1 MKVYLSFD
9 FEGVAGIVDWE
20 QCREGGAGYELGCR
34 LMLGEVNAA
43 IEGAVAGG
51 ADEIV
56 LNDSHSTMRNLDP
69 DSLAHGVS
77 YVSGRH
83 KQLYMMQELDDSYD
97 VIFFIGYHGS
107 ISGPTSTLS
116 HTYNPEVFSA
126 ARVNGVEVG
135 ESGINALVADHF
147 GVPIGLVTGDSVT
160 QQQTAPFARNA
171 VQVVTKRSDSRFSA
185 KNLHPAESRRRIQA
199 GGRGERASSRRRRAR
214 RARTRTS
221 DPARPRRADRRHG
234 RGGQLGQG
242 RRASRHPNHPDRVG
256 RCSGRL
262 QVLRRRQL
270 HHPPSRRPLKGN
282 WP

>member
-43 IEGAVAGG
+43 IEGAIAGG
-51 ADEIV
+51 ADEVV

-69 DSLAHGVS
+69 DALAHGVS

-83 KQLYMMQELDDSYD
+83 KQLYMMQELDSSYD
-97 VIFFIGYHGS
+97 VIFLVGYHGS

-160 QQQTAPFARNA
+160 QEQTAPFAANA

-185 KNLHPAESRRRIQA
+185 KNLHPAESRRLIRGGAQESVRRATAGELVLPGLDHPVQLDLDVQTADMAEVGSWVKGAERVDTRTIRIESHDSLEAFRSFVAVNYITRQA
-199 GGRGERASSRRRRAR
+199 GGR
-214 RARTRTS
+214 
-221 DPARPRRADRRHG
+221 
-234 RGGQLGQG
+234 
-242 RRASRHPNHPDRVG
+242 
-256 RCSGRL
+256 
-262 QVLRRRQL
+262 
-270 HHPPSRRPLKGN
+270 
-282 WP
+282 

>member
-1 MKVYLSFD
+1 VKVYLSFD

-51 ADEIV
+51 AETIV

-69 DSLAHGVS
+69 DALAHGVS

-83 KQLYMMQELDDSYD
+83 KQLYMMQEMDDSYD

-160 QQQTAPFARNA
+160 QEQTAPFAGNA

-185 KNLHPAESRRRIQA
+185 KSLHPAESRRLIRAGAEESVRRAAAGELVLPGLDRPFQLDLDVQTADMAEVGSWVKGAERHGVRTIRIESDDALAVFRSFVAVNYITRQA
-199 GGRGERASSRRRRAR
+199 GGR
-214 RARTRTS
+214 
-221 DPARPRRADRRHG
+221 
-234 RGGQLGQG
+234 
-242 RRASRHPNHPDRVG
+242 
-256 RCSGRL
+256 
-262 QVLRRRQL
+262 
-270 HHPPSRRPLKGN
+270 
-282 WP
+282 

>member
-43 IEGAVAGG
+43 IDGAVAGG

-69 DSLAHGVS
+69 DALAHNVS

-83 KQLYMMQELDDSYD
+83 KQLYMMQELDSTYD
-97 VIFFIGYHGS
+97 VIFFVGYHGS

-126 ARVNGVEVG
+126 AWVNGVEVG

-147 GVPIGLVTGDSVT
+147 AVPIGLVTGDSVT
-160 QQQTAPFARNA
+160 QEQTAPFAAKA

-185 KNLHPAESRRRIQA
+185 KNLHPAEARRLIRIGAQESVRRAAAGELVLPGLDRPVQLDLDVQTADMAEVGSWVKGAERFGTRTIRIESDDSLEAFRSFVAVNYITRQA
-199 GGRGERASSRRRRAR
+199 GGR
-214 RARTRTS
+214 
-221 DPARPRRADRRHG
+221 
-234 RGGQLGQG
+234 
-242 RRASRHPNHPDRVG
+242 
-256 RCSGRL
+256 
-262 QVLRRRQL
+262 
-270 HHPPSRRPLKGN
+270 
-282 WP
+282 

>member
-9 FEGVAGIVDWE
+9 FEGVAGIVDWQ
-20 QCREGGAGYELGCR
+20 QCVEGGAAYELGCR

-43 IEGAVAGG
+43 IEGAVEGG
-51 ADEIV
+51 ADEVV

-69 DSLAHGVS
+69 DALAHGAS

-97 VIFFIGYHGS
+97 VIFFVGYHGS

-147 GVPIGLVTGDSVT
+147 GVPIGLVTGDAAT
-160 QQQTAPFARNA
+160 QDQTAPFARGA

-185 KNLHPAESRRRIQA
+185 KSLHPAESRRLIREGAQESVRRAGAGELSVPGLERPYQLDLDVQTADMAEIGSWVKGAERHGTRTIRIESDDALAVFSSFVAVNYITRQA
-199 GGRGERASSRRRRAR
+199 GGR
-214 RARTRTS
+214 
-221 DPARPRRADRRHG
+221 
-234 RGGQLGQG
+234 
-242 RRASRHPNHPDRVG
+242 
-256 RCSGRL
+256 
-262 QVLRRRQL
+262 
-270 HHPPSRRPLKGN
+270 
-282 WP
+282 

>member
-51 ADEIV
+51 ADEVV

-69 DSLAHGVS
+69 DALAHGVS

-147 GVPIGLVTGDSVT
+147 GVPIGLVTGDAAT
-160 QQQTAPFARNA
+160 QEQTAPFAANA

-185 KNLHPAESRRRIQA
+185 KNLHPAESRRLIREGAQESVRRAAAGELAVPGLERPYRLDLDVQTADMAEVGSWVKGAERLGTRTIRLESDDALEVFRSFVAVNYITRQA
-199 GGRGERASSRRRRAR
+199 GGR
-214 RARTRTS
+214 
-221 DPARPRRADRRHG
+221 
-234 RGGQLGQG
+234 
-242 RRASRHPNHPDRVG
+242 
-256 RCSGRL
+256 
-262 QVLRRRQL
+262 
-270 HHPPSRRPLKGN
+270 
-282 WP
+282 

>member
-51 ADEIV
+51 ADEVV

-69 DSLAHGVS
+69 DALAHGVS

-147 GVPIGLVTGDSVT
+147 RVPIGLVTGDSVT
-160 QQQTAPFARNA
+160 QEQTAPFAETA

-185 KNLHPAESRRRIQA
+185 KNLHPAESRRLIQAGAEESVRRAAAGELALPGIKQPFQLDLDVQTADMAEVGSWVKGAERHGTRTIRIESDDALAVFQSFVAVNYITRQA
-199 GGRGERASSRRRRAR
+199 GGR
-214 RARTRTS
+214 
-221 DPARPRRADRRHG
+221 
-234 RGGQLGQG
+234 
-242 RRASRHPNHPDRVG
+242 
-256 RCSGRL
+256 
-262 QVLRRRQL
+262 
-270 HHPPSRRPLKGN
+270 
-282 WP
+282 

>member
-51 ADEIV
+51 ADTIV

-69 DSLAHGVS
+69 DALAHGVS

-107 ISGPTSTLS
+107 ISGPTSVLS

-160 QQQTAPFARNA
+160 QEQTAPFAGKA

-185 KNLHPAESRRRIQA
+185 KNLHPAESRRLIRAGAEESMRRAAAGELALPGLDRPFQLDLDVQTADMAEVGSWVKGAERHGVRTIRIESDDALSVFRSFVAVNYITRQA
-199 GGRGERASSRRRRAR
+199 GGR
-214 RARTRTS
+214 
-221 DPARPRRADRRHG
+221 
-234 RGGQLGQG
+234 
-242 RRASRHPNHPDRVG
+242 
-256 RCSGRL
+256 
-262 QVLRRRQL
+262 
-270 HHPPSRRPLKGN
+270 
-282 WP
+282 

>member
-51 ADEIV
+51 ADTIV

-69 DSLAHGVS
+69 DALAHGVS

-160 QQQTAPFARNA
+160 QEQTAPFAGNA

-185 KNLHPAESRRRIQA
+185 KSLHPAESRRLIRAGAEESVRRAAAGELVLPGLDRPFQLDLDVATADMAEVGSWVKGAERHGIRTIRIEADDALAVFRSFVAVNYITRQA
-199 GGRGERASSRRRRAR
+199 GGR
-214 RARTRTS
+214 
-221 DPARPRRADRRHG
+221 
-234 RGGQLGQG
+234 
-242 RRASRHPNHPDRVG
+242 
-256 RCSGRL
+256 
-262 QVLRRRQL
+262 
-270 HHPPSRRPLKGN
+270 
-282 WP
+282 

>member
-51 ADEIV
+51 ADEVV

-69 DSLAHGVS
+69 DALAHGVS

-83 KQLYMMQELDDSYD
+83 KQLYMMHELDDSYD

-160 QQQTAPFARNA
+160 QEQTAPFAENA

-185 KNLHPAESRRRIQA
+185 KNLHPAESRRLIQAGAEESVRRAAAGELALPGIKQPFQLDLDVQTADMAEVGSWVKGAERHGTRTIRIESHDALAVFQSFVAVNYITRQA
-199 GGRGERASSRRRRAR
+199 GGR
-214 RARTRTS
+214 
-221 DPARPRRADRRHG
+221 
-234 RGGQLGQG
+234 
-242 RRASRHPNHPDRVG
+242 
-256 RCSGRL
+256 
-262 QVLRRRQL
+262 
-270 HHPPSRRPLKGN
+270 
-282 WP
+282 

>member
-51 ADEIV
+51 ADEVV

-69 DSLAHGVS
+69 DALAHGVS

-147 GVPIGLVTGDSVT
+147 GVPIGLVTGDAAT
-160 QQQTAPFARNA
+160 QEQTAPFAANA
-171 VQVVTKRSDSRFSA
+171 VQVITKRSDSRFSA
-185 KNLHPAESRRRIQA
+185 KNLHPAESRRLIREGAQESVRRAAAGELAVPGLERPYRLDLDVQTADMAEVGSWVKGAERLDTRTIRLESDDALEVFRSFVAVNYITRQA
-199 GGRGERASSRRRRAR
+199 GGR
-214 RARTRTS
+214 
-221 DPARPRRADRRHG
+221 
-234 RGGQLGQG
+234 
-242 RRASRHPNHPDRVG
+242 
-256 RCSGRL
+256 
-262 QVLRRRQL
+262 
-270 HHPPSRRPLKGN
+270 
-282 WP
+282 

>member
-1 MKVYLSFD
+1 
-9 FEGVAGIVDWE
+9 
-20 QCREGGAGYELGCR
+20 
-34 LMLGEVNAA
+34 MLGEVNAA

-51 ADEIV
+51 ADTIV

-69 DSLAHGVS
+69 DALAHGVS

-116 HTYNPEVFSA
+116 HTYNPEVFTA

-160 QQQTAPFARNA
+160 QEQTAPFAGNA

-185 KNLHPAESRRRIQA
+185 KSLHPAESRRLIRAGAEESVRRAAAGELVLPGLDRPFQLDLDVQTADMAEVGSWVKGAERHGIRTIRIESDDALAVFRSFVAVNYITRQA
-199 GGRGERASSRRRRAR
+199 GGR
-214 RARTRTS
+214 
-221 DPARPRRADRRHG
+221 
-234 RGGQLGQG
+234 
-242 RRASRHPNHPDRVG
+242 
-256 RCSGRL
+256 
-262 QVLRRRQL
+262 
-270 HHPPSRRPLKGN
+270 
-282 WP
+282 

>member
-1 MKVYLSFD
+1 VKVYLSFD

-51 ADEIV
+51 AETIV

-69 DSLAHGVS
+69 DALAHGVS

-83 KQLYMMQELDDSYD
+83 KQLYMMQEMDDSYD

-160 QQQTAPFARNA
+160 QEQTAPFAGNA

-185 KNLHPAESRRRIQA
+185 KSLHPAESRRLIRAGAEESVRRAAAGELALPGLDRPFQLDLDVQTADMAEVGSWVKGAERHGVRTIRIESDDGLAVFRSFVAVNYITRQA
-199 GGRGERASSRRRRAR
+199 GGR
-214 RARTRTS
+214 
-221 DPARPRRADRRHG
+221 
-234 RGGQLGQG
+234 
-242 RRASRHPNHPDRVG
+242 
-256 RCSGRL
+256 
-262 QVLRRRQL
+262 
-270 HHPPSRRPLKGN
+270 
-282 WP
+282 

>member
-69 DSLAHGVS
+69 DALAHGVS

-97 VIFFIGYHGS
+97 VIFLVGYHGS

-160 QQQTAPFARNA
+160 QEQTAPFARKA

-185 KNLHPAESRRRIQA
+185 KNLHPAESRRLIQAGAEESVRRATAGELALPGLDRPFQLDLDVQTADMAEVGSWVKGAERHGTRTIRIESNDALAVFRSFVAVNYITRQA
-199 GGRGERASSRRRRAR
+199 GGR
-214 RARTRTS
+214 
-221 DPARPRRADRRHG
+221 
-234 RGGQLGQG
+234 
-242 RRASRHPNHPDRVG
+242 
-256 RCSGRL
+256 
-262 QVLRRRQL
+262 
-270 HHPPSRRPLKGN
+270 
-282 WP
+282 

>member
-69 DSLAHGVS
+69 DALAHGVS

-97 VIFFIGYHGS
+97 VIFLIGYHGS

-126 ARVNGVEVG
+126 ARVNGMEVG

-147 GVPIGLVTGDSVT
+147 RVPIGLVTGDCVT
-160 QQQTAPFARNA
+160 QEQTAPFARNA

-185 KNLHPAESRRRIQA
+185 KNLHPAESRRLIQAGAEESVRRAAAGKLVLPGIDRPFQLDLDVQTADMAEVGSWVKGAERHGTRTIRIESDDALAVFRSFVAVNYITRQA
-199 GGRGERASSRRRRAR
+199 GGR
-214 RARTRTS
+214 
-221 DPARPRRADRRHG
+221 
-234 RGGQLGQG
+234 
-242 RRASRHPNHPDRVG
+242 
-256 RCSGRL
+256 
-262 QVLRRRQL
+262 
-270 HHPPSRRPLKGN
+270 
-282 WP
+282 

>member
-43 IEGAVAGG
+43 IEGAVSGG
-51 ADEIV
+51 ADEVV

-69 DSLAHGVS
+69 DALAHGVS

-147 GVPIGLVTGDSVT
+147 RVPIGLVTGDSVT
-160 QQQTAPFARNA
+160 QEQTAPFAETA

-185 KNLHPAESRRRIQA
+185 KNLHPAESRRLIQAGAEESVRRAAAGELALPGIKQPFQLDLDVQTADMAEVGSWVKGAERHGTRTIRIESDDALAVFQSFVAVNYITRQA
-199 GGRGERASSRRRRAR
+199 GGR
-214 RARTRTS
+214 
-221 DPARPRRADRRHG
+221 
-234 RGGQLGQG
+234 
-242 RRASRHPNHPDRVG
+242 
-256 RCSGRL
+256 
-262 QVLRRRQL
+262 
-270 HHPPSRRPLKGN
+270 
-282 WP
+282 

>member
-69 DSLAHGVS
+69 DALAHNVS

-83 KQLYMMQELDDSYD
+83 KQLYMMQELDDTYD

-126 ARVNGVEVG
+126 ARVNGMEVG

-160 QQQTAPFARNA
+160 QQQTAPFAANA
-171 VQVVTKRSDSRFSA
+171 VQVITKRSDSRFSA
-185 KNLHPAESRRRIQA
+185 KSLHPAESRSLIRAGAQESVRRATAGELPVPGLERPFQLDLDVQTADMAEVGSWVKGVERHGTRSVRIESDDALAVFRSFVAVNYITRQA
-199 GGRGERASSRRRRAR
+199 GGR
-214 RARTRTS
+214 
-221 DPARPRRADRRHG
+221 
-234 RGGQLGQG
+234 
-242 RRASRHPNHPDRVG
+242 
-256 RCSGRL
+256 
-262 QVLRRRQL
+262 
-270 HHPPSRRPLKGN
+270 
-282 WP
+282 

>member
-51 ADEIV
+51 ADEVV

-69 DSLAHGVS
+69 DALAHNVS

-83 KQLYMMQELDDSYD
+83 KQLYMMQELDDTYD

-126 ARVNGVEVG
+126 ARVNGIEVG

-147 GVPIGLVTGDSVT
+147 GVPIGLVTGDSAT
-160 QQQTAPFARNA
+160 QEQTAPFAADA

-185 KNLHPAESRRRIQA
+185 KNLHPAESRTLIQAGAEESVRRAAAGALSPPGIERPFQLDLDVQTADMAEVGSWVKGAERHGTRTIRIESDDALAVFQSFVAVNYITRQA
-199 GGRGERASSRRRRAR
+199 GGR
-214 RARTRTS
+214 
-221 DPARPRRADRRHG
+221 
-234 RGGQLGQG
+234 
-242 RRASRHPNHPDRVG
+242 
-256 RCSGRL
+256 
-262 QVLRRRQL
+262 
-270 HHPPSRRPLKGN
+270 
-282 WP
+282 